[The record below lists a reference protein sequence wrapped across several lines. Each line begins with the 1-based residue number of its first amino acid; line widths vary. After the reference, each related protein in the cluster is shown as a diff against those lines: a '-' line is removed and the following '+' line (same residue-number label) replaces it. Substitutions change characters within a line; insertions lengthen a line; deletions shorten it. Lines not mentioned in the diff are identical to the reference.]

1 MILPNQENARNVA
14 LTDLLDR
21 ALHRGC
27 EPRETKTFRVVQEL
41 WIVTVDMQKSIYG
54 LFNDGTA
61 EMQILS
67 LSEQLFL
74 VKKKDLI
81 FVDDNVGNS
90 SSQKSCINFVFS
102 SGRLND
108 MIPCLPKTGP
118 NWLAIEI
125 P

>member
-1 MILPNQENARNVA
+1 MLCI
-14 LTDLLDR
+14 
-21 ALHRGC
+21 GC

-74 VKKKDLI
+74 VKKK
-81 FVDDNVGNS
+81 
-90 SSQKSCINFVFS
+90 
-102 SGRLND
+102 R
-108 MIPCLPKTGP
+108 P
-118 NWLAIEI
+118 NICR
-125 P
+125 